1 MRKLKYSQAI
11 NEALVLSMSKNK
23 RVIVLGLGSDDPKGI
38 FGTTHGL
45 KEKFGKNRVFDVP
58 TAENSLTGISIGMAT
73 EGYRPVLSHQRV
85 EFALLTIEQLF
96 NQAAKWNFMSAGKK
110 NVPLVI
116 RLIIGR
122 GWGQGPQHSQSLEA
136 IFAHIPGL
144 VVVTPSTASDA
155 KGMLI
160 SSINNNNPVIFFEH
174 RWLHDNYGNVP
185 RNYYETRINKAKIM
199 KLGKDISLISNSF
212 MAIESLKAARLL
224 EKFNINSEVLDLRVI
239 RPLDKRSIIRTA
251 KKTRKVLAIDNGLSI
266 FGVSSEILSTIIDE
280 EILDNKIILK
290 RIGLMDAPIPSTRA
304 LAKHIYPTYISI
316 AIEVFKILKKKV
328 PNEILHS
335 SDKYSSDQPDKNFKG
350 PF

>member
-1 MRKLKYSQAI
+1 M
-11 NEALVLSMSKNK
+11 
-23 RVIVLGLGSDDPKGI
+23 
-38 FGTTHGL
+38 
-45 KEKFGKNRVFDVP
+45 
-58 TAENSLTGISIGMAT
+58 
-73 EGYRPVLSHQRV
+73 
-85 EFALLTIEQLF
+85 
-96 NQAAKWNFMSAGKK
+96 
-110 NVPLVI
+110 
-116 RLIIGR
+116 
-122 GWGQGPQHSQSLEA
+122 EA

-160 SSINNNNPVIFFEH
+160 SSIKNNNPVIFFEH

-185 RNYYETRINKAKIM
+185 RKYYETQINKARIM
-199 KLGKDISLISNSF
+199 KLGKILSLISNSF

-224 EKFNINSEVLDLRVI
+224 EKYNINSEVLDLRVI
-239 RPLDKRSIIRTA
+239 RPLDKKSIIRTA
-251 KKTRKVLAIDNGLSI
+251 KKTRKVLAIDNGLSF

-280 EILDNKIILK
+280 EIIDKKNIKLK

-316 AIEVFKILKKKV
+316 AIEVFKIFRRKV
-328 PNEILHS
+328 PKEILYS